1 MNILQQNNIEHI
13 SDAQFDECF
22 DDTTTD
28 IYEDNDFGDIDF
40 NTNLL
45 ADFHNSPNALTSL
58 IKHNGAIIESRSTL
72 LLKSLENY
80 YYNNHDKLQEMLSII
95 GGSSRISLR
104 IIDWFVTNYAKHHGI
119 VFPVENE
126 TGFHVHSSY
135 KLKLKGY
142 SKHYLDPFCRYNRIS
157 IKYDENSSVETTI
170 GQLNFFKWAFENNII
185 QYVNDNFK
193 LINDDM
199 NQRNSTSVKRNKNTL
214 PTTASHTTTRK
225 KRQELS
231 VNATKT
237 YTRDRVNVI
246 VKFS

>member
-1 MNILQQNNIEHI
+1 MDILQSNIVGHI
-13 SDAQFDECF
+13 SESQFDECF
-22 DDTTTD
+22 DEAFTENSD
-28 IYEDNDFGDIDF
+28 DNDFGDIDL
-40 NTNLL
+40 NTNVL

-58 IKHNGAIIESRSTL
+58 IKYNGAAIESRSTL

-80 YYNNHDKLQEMLSII
+80 YYNNHNKLQEMLSII

-104 IIDWFVTNYAKHHGI
+104 IIDWFVTNYAKHHGVI
-119 VFPVENE
+119 FPVEND

-193 LINDDM
+193 QINDDM
-199 NQRNSTSVKRNKNTL
+199 NQRNSTSVKRNKNTSL
-214 PTTASHTTTRK
+214 ATSSHNTTRK